1 MLRATTLPTPTSPP
15 FGLDGQMKQLWH
27 KPLNDDT
34 FSLACIPLRTYELA
48 LGDRVLPSADDQISE
63 VAGLS

>member
-1 MLRATTLPTPTSPP
+1 
-15 FGLDGQMKQLWH
+15 MKQLWH